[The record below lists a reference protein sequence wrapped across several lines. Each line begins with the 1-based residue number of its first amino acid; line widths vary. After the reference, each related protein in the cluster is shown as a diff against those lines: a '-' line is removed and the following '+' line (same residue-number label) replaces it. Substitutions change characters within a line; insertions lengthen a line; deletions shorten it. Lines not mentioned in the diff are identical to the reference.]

1 MMTVPV
7 QSAHGVGRSAWGASL
22 GGQPGRSAA
31 HTCARWAGCSVVVV
45 WEGRRRRTGADV
57 APDISPRLPLH
68 AHLHDHLAPRREAR
82 AA

>member
-7 QSAHGVGRSAWGASL
+7 QTAHGVGRSAWEVSL
-22 GGQPGRSAA
+22 GGQP
-31 HTCARWAGCSVVVV
+31 HTPVRWAGCSVVVV
-45 WEGRRRRTGADV
+45 WGGRRRRTGADV

-68 AHLHDHLAPRREAR
+68 AHLYDDLAPRREAR

>member
-7 QSAHGVGRSAWGASL
+7 QTAHGVGRSAWGVSL
-22 GGQPGRSAA
+22 GGQPGRSA
-31 HTCARWAGCSVVVV
+31 CARWAGCSVVVV

-57 APDISPRLPLH
+57 APDIRARLPLH
-68 AHLHDHLAPRREAR
+68 AHLHDDLTPRREAR